1 MLSGSLVVVEYTY
14 WGVAVDCRV
23 KSWKEADYNYKL
35 RSKIVEDVKRHHKFL
50 EVPERE
56 GNWWTTGTVTPR
68 KEAGWVVLLGAV
80 AN

>member
-1 MLSGSLVVVEYTY
+1 MRMDKYKEEDTTREYTY
-14 WGVAVDCRV
+14 WVVAVDCRV

-56 GNWWTTGTVTPR
+56 GN
-68 KEAGWVVLLGAV
+68 
-80 AN
+80 